1 MPEIS
6 EERKNELKNPM
17 GRIITY
23 SELQFI
29 SGRYR
34 IISVGDICTLE
45 LIAHGVTPFVAV
57 FDFKYMRKPLE
68 AEKVKILK
76 EKFRSP
82 IHVTNAA
89 GTISKISVS
98 AAKKL
103 LKSEKGGAILVDGED
118 DLVALPFIAFADS
131 NTAIIYGQP
140 DKGMVFVPPGSG
152 AEKKAKEILKEIGLL

>member
-6 EERKNELKNPM
+6 EQRKEELKKPM

-23 SELQFI
+23 SELQFVI
-29 SGRYR
+29 GRYR
-34 IISVGDICTLE
+34 IVSVGDICTLE
-45 LIAHGVTPFVAV
+45 LIAHGIKPFVAV

-68 AEKVKILK
+68 TEKVKILK
-76 EKFRSP
+76 EQFKTP

-89 GTISKISVS
+89 GTISKMSVS

-103 LKSEKGGAILVDGED
+103 LKSEKGGAILIDGED

-140 DKGMVFVPPGSG
+140 NEGMVFVPPESG
-152 AEKKAKEILKEIGLL
+152 AEKKATEILKEIGLF